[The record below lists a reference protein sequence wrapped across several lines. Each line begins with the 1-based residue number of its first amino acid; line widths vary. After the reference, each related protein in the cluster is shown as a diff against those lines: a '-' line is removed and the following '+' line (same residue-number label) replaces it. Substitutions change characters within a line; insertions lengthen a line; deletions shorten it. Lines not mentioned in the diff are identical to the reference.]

1 MKIKNKNMRCVRPTW
16 KWIFIMLTYANLNI
30 KKNMTRLW
38 CKILPKIGVEQ
49 IEKNEGFY
57 IYLYPFEDLV

>member
-1 MKIKNKNMRCVRPTW
+1 MCKTNMEMDLYYAKICK
-16 KWIFIMLTYANLNI
+16 LEY

-38 CKILPKIGVEQ
+38 CKILPKIVVEQ

-57 IYLYPFEDLV
+57 LYLYPFEDLV

>member
-1 MKIKNKNMRCVRPTW
+1 MCKTNMEMDLYYV
-16 KWIFIMLTYANLNI
+16 NI
-30 KKNMTRLW
+30 CKLEYKKNMTRLS

-57 IYLYPFEDLV
+57 LYLHPFKDLV